1 MFTLGIRRKFESQHY
16 LIGGNWGA
24 ENAPHAHDY
33 ELELRL
39 EAKKLNRHGFLLDI
53 VEINEQV
60 DELLEQFEGVTL
72 NALPEFEGINP
83 SLERFS
89 RILCASIAKRIRTEN
104 LKSIQVILWESENA
118 WASYRLEF

>member
-24 ENAPHAHDY
+24 ENAPHSHDY

-39 EAKKLNRHGFLLDI
+39 EAQKLDHHGFLIDI
-53 VEINEQV
+53 EKINKQL
-60 DELLEQFEGVTL
+60 DELLEKFQGVTL

-89 RILCASIAKRIRTEN
+89 RILCASMAKRIRTEN
-104 LKSIQVILWESENA
+104 LRSIHLTLWESESA